1 MVILW
6 VIGIGFDNHEQNS
19 LKQSEI
25 QFRMMAELMP
35 QKYGLLMQLATE
47 IILIKHIME
56 GSFNEL
62 KGRGWVVHPDD
73 FNKKKR
79 YGRMHQNR

>member
-1 MVILW
+1 MGY
-6 VIGIGFDNHEQNS
+6 IGIGFDNHVKLAQDS

-47 IILIKHIME
+47 IILIKHSTIQE
-56 GSFNEL
+56 VL
-62 KGRGWVVHPDD
+62 
-73 FNKKKR
+73 
-79 YGRMHQNR
+79 